1 MKVLY
6 VGGAQN
12 GKYLESG
19 ENLQRELGL
28 IKPGELKINYWE
40 ERHFEP
46 LAYELERYELERYV
60 LQGMAYQAC
69 NLMRTTE
76 GRLVVTGEP
85 RWYESTFYVLFGI
98 SERTDIERAWIRAR
112 VDGFKPR
119 WLKRVGWHNCGR
131 EMRADS
137 MYRSSM
143 YDGGSPLRKVWVCDH
158 CFAWEPR

>member
-28 IKPGELKINYWE
+28 IKPGELKTNYWE
-40 ERHFEP
+40 EWSSP
-46 LAYELERYELERYV
+46 IDLAYELERYV

-76 GRLVVTGEP
+76 GRLVVRGEP

-119 WLKRVGWHNCGR
+119 WLKRVGWHTCGR
-131 EMRADS
+131 KMRADS
-137 MYRSSM
+137 MYGNLWG
-143 YDGGSPLRKVWVCDH
+143 GGSPLKKVWICDT